1 MTARKTPKP
10 RMVATEGS
18 FGTAFQPPQA
28 RSGMMKVAGASDD
41 DPDMKGEE
49 LITDDE
55 ELALESTTIRLSLGQ
70 LREMVRRIARRG

>member
-1 MTARKTPKP
+1 
-10 RMVATEGS
+10 
-18 FGTAFQPPQA
+18 
-28 RSGMMKVAGASDD
+28 
-41 DPDMKGEE
+41 MKGEE